1 MNDTTN
7 ILMVPLIIGL
17 LEVIKRAEVVN
28 TKYIPL
34 ISVLIGGILGITV
47 NGLNTNGIL
56 LGITYGLS
64 ATGLYT
70 SVKKYSDVTNEE
82 KKKKRLF
89 MIYWYWLKEIR
100 YIVGRKTA
108 SNSCLGYWTNR
119 AINREKM

>member
-34 ISVLIGGILGITV
+34 ISVLIGGILGVSV
-47 NGLNTNGIL
+47 NGVNVNGIL

-64 ATGLYT
+64 AVGLYT
-70 SVKKYSDVTNEE
+70 SVKKYSDVANEE
-82 KKKKRLF
+82 
-89 MIYWYWLKEIR
+89 
-100 YIVGRKTA
+100 
-108 SNSCLGYWTNR
+108 
-119 AINREKM
+119 

>member
-28 TKYIPL
+28 NKYVPL
-34 ISVLIGGILGITV
+34 ISVLIGGILGVTV
-47 NGLNTNGIL
+47 NGINTNGIL

-70 SVKKYSDVTNEE
+70 SVKKYSDANEE
-82 KKKKRLF
+82 
-89 MIYWYWLKEIR
+89 
-100 YIVGRKTA
+100 
-108 SNSCLGYWTNR
+108 
-119 AINREKM
+119 

>member
-34 ISVLIGGILGITV
+34 ISVLIGGILGVTA
-47 NGLNTNGIL
+47 NGINTNGVL

-82 KKKKRLF
+82 
-89 MIYWYWLKEIR
+89 
-100 YIVGRKTA
+100 
-108 SNSCLGYWTNR
+108 
-119 AINREKM
+119 